1 MEKIENKKE
10 DVVEIKKKY
19 KKLRN
24 CILIVVLILI
34 LLFLS
39 RLLYT
44 AKTMQDI
51 LINNSSIDINISLII
66 SFIRINLCF

>member
-24 CILIVVLILI
+24 CILIVVLILF
-34 LLFLS
+34 LMFLS
-39 RLLYT
+39 RLL
-44 AKTMQDI
+44 
-51 LINNSSIDINISLII
+51 
-66 SFIRINLCF
+66 